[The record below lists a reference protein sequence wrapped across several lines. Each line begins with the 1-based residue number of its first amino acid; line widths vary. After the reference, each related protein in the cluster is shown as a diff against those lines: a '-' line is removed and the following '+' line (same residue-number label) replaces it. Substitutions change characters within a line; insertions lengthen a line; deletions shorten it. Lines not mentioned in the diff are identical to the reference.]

1 MSTKRRLPQAESR
14 LAALAA
20 AREVLL
26 EQGPQAVTLK
36 AVASRIGRTHA
47 NLLHHFGSASGLQ
60 AALTEYLAK
69 DICATIGEAVAATQE
84 GAGSPREVVD
94 LIFDAFE
101 QGRGLMSWLLLSGD
115 DEALT
120 PVVEEIARLV
130 ARFEDLDRV
139 REASLLLTVMAM
151 GDAQIGGRLSASL
164 ALPRST
170 ARDSAELILRGAL
183 ERTRDAQG

>member
-69 DICATIGEAVAATQE
+69 DICARIGEAVAATRE

-115 DEALT
+115 DAALT
-120 PVVEEIARLV
+120 PVVEEIAGLV
-130 ARFEDLDRV
+130 ARFEDLD

-164 ALPRST
+164 ALPRGT

-183 ERTRDAQG
+183 ERTRGAEV